1 MQSVRAAHNLY
12 SNKPV
17 RSSQDVSASKVK
29 LRGGI
34 TDYVAYNG
42 RAKETIPFSLSDYKT
57 ERTKV

>member
-17 RSSQDVSASKVK
+17 RSSQDASASKVK
-29 LRGGI
+29 LRGI

-42 RAKETIPFSLSDYKT
+42 RAKETVPFSLSDYKT